1 MRAISLLTEYLN
13 MHTINSLLIIRISC
27 IFDLSNKLSDV
38 YYYSNQIRCMI
49 VVYRK
54 DVYLSYSIIIMYILL
69 ALIVS
74 TAVIYFIVASQEY
87 SDLLEFLQV
96 GIQGETQEK
105 QVEMTLFIGAGIVYL
120 GLFVWILKTKL
131 KSKIPYVVVAA
142 ISAILIATY
151 AASRTIGVPLVGVEY
166 YIGKLDMVS
175 KVLQVVMIGIS
186 VHLIFTV
193 RKTTIK
199 EETIR

>member
-1 MRAISLLTEYLN
+1 MYDKLF
-13 MHTINSLLIIRISC
+13 IRKMSITSC
-27 IFDLSNKLSDV
+27 
-38 YYYSNQIRCMI
+38 
-49 VVYRK
+49 
-54 DVYLSYSIIIMYILL
+54 SIIIMYILL

-87 SDLLEFLQV
+87 GDLLEFLEV

-120 GLFVWILKTKL
+120 GLFVWILKTKIR
-131 KSKIPYVVVAA
+131 SKIPYIVVAA
-142 ISAILIATY
+142 VSVILIATY
-151 AASRTIGVPLVGVEY
+151 VASRTIGVPIVGVEY

-175 KVLQVVMIGIS
+175 KALQVIMIGMSVYLIS
-186 VHLIFTV
+186 TA
-193 RKTTIK
+193 RKTLIK

>member
-1 MRAISLLTEYLN
+1 
-13 MHTINSLLIIRISC
+13 
-27 IFDLSNKLSDV
+27 
-38 YYYSNQIRCMI
+38 MI
-49 VVYRK
+49 VIGNV
-54 DVYLSYSIIIMYILL
+54 SISSSSIIIMYILL

-74 TAVIYFIVASQEY
+74 TDVIYFIVASQEY

-131 KSKIPYVVVAA
+131 GSKIPYIVVAA
-142 ISAILIATY
+142 VSVILIATY

-175 KVLQVVMIGIS
+175 KVLQVIMIGMSVYLIS
-186 VHLIFTV
+186 MI
-193 RKTTIK
+193 RKTKIMESIK
-199 EETIR
+199 

>member
-1 MRAISLLTEYLN
+1 
-13 MHTINSLLIIRISC
+13 
-27 IFDLSNKLSDV
+27 
-38 YYYSNQIRCMI
+38 
-49 VVYRK
+49 
-54 DVYLSYSIIIMYILL
+54 MYILL

-87 SDLLEFLQV
+87 SDLLEFLEV

-105 QVEMTLFIGAGIVYL
+105 QVEMTLFIGSGIVYL

-131 KSKIPYVVVAA
+131 RSKIPYIVVGAVPV
-142 ISAILIATY
+142 ILIVTY

-166 YIGKLDMVS
+166 YIGKLDMAN
-175 KVLQVVMIGIS
+175 KVLEVIMIGIS
-186 VHLIFTV
+186 VYLIFAV
-193 RKTTIK
+193 RKAMIK

>member
-1 MRAISLLTEYLN
+1 MYHSIS
-13 MHTINSLLIIRISC
+13 
-27 IFDLSNKLSDV
+27 
-38 YYYSNQIRCMI
+38 I
-49 VVYRK
+49 VSP
-54 DVYLSYSIIIMYILL
+54 SYIIMYILL

-131 KSKIPYVVVAA
+131 RSKIPYIVVAA
-142 ISAILIATY
+142 VSVILIVTY

-166 YIGKLDMVS
+166 YIGKLDMAN
-175 KVLQVVMIGIS
+175 KVLEVIMIGMS
-186 VHLIFTV
+186 VYLITAA
-193 RKTTIK
+193 RKTMIK